1 MKTTD
6 TVKDMESLR
15 KALGQQQINFYGFS
29 YGTYLGQVYAT
40 QHPDRVRRFVWDGT
54 VDPQRVFYKSNQDQ
68 DRAFQKTFD
77 IYFRWLAKDQRGLRR
92 REHLSTRCVGRS

>member
-1 MKTTD
+1 
-6 TVKDMESLR
+6 MESLR

-40 QHPDRVRRFVWDGT
+40 LHPDRVRRFVWDGT

-68 DRAFQKTFD
+68 DLAFQKTFD
-77 IYFRWLAKDQRGLRR
+77 DLLPLAGQVQRGLRR
-92 REHLSTRCVGRS
+92 R